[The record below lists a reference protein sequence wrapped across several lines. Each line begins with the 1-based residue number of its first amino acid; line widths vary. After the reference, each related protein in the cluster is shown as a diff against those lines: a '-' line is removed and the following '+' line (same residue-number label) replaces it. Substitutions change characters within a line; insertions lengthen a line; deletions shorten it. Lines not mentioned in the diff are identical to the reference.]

1 MLRKSMRKLTVNCI
15 LNQATRLIICIPI
28 LLTTHI
34 GMMATEG
41 LSYLIGK
48 KEVLESIE
56 PLVYGGTGSQSNLE
70 TMPET
75 LPDKFEVGSINTT
88 AIFSAIRSISY
99 IRSRGVASIIEKKH
113 RLAEHLRQGIK
124 NIYGVRVIGDGSF
137 CLVLADNDSNIDMSV
152 LMFMLDY
159 QYNIKARVGVQCSK
173 MANDHYE
180 SYPGGIRFSMGYFN
194 TDRQVDYLIESIKSA
209 IKSC

>member
-1 MLRKSMRKLTVNCI
+1 
-15 LNQATRLIICIPI
+15 
-28 LLTTHI
+28 
-34 GMMATEG
+34 
-41 LSYLIGK
+41 
-48 KEVLESIE
+48 
-56 PLVYGGTGSQSNLE
+56 
-70 TMPET
+70 
-75 LPDKFEVGSINTT
+75 
-88 AIFSAIRSISY
+88 
-99 IRSRGVASIIEKKH
+99 
-113 RLAEHLRQGIK
+113 
-124 NIYGVRVIGDGSF
+124 
-137 CLVLADNDSNIDMSV
+137 IDMSV